1 VTTLQIPAE
10 QVMLALGT
18 LAAVLPVEDPS
29 LGCDVVVGSEGRGGD
44 VVGEREREL
53 TALGARDSWRDGWRQ
68 GRRHVR
74 ARRRRWQRERERE
87 RWVGGHREKEEKN
100 GSTFIT
106 SGSG

>member
-18 LAAVLPVEDPS
+18 LAAVLPVEDPP

-53 TALGARDSWRDGWRQ
+53 TALGARDSWRDGRRQ

-74 ARRRRWQRERERE
+74 ARRRRWRRERERE
-87 RWVGGHREKEEKN
+87 REMGW
-100 GSTFIT
+100 
-106 SGSG
+106 